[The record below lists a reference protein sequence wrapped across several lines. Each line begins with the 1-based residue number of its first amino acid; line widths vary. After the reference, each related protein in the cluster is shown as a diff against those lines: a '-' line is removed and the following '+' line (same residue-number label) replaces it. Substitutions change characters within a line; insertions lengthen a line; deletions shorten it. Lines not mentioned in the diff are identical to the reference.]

1 MIKRFLVMSLVVA
14 GLSVAI
20 FYWAGGLTTTTLAET
35 LSIKENKEA
44 FILHMRIE
52 NSEQGFRVLHSLEY
66 TGDEQVTIEHRTPLT
81 SISIDARQS
90 DFTGSTTSKTLHPG
104 DFYRPDNTPASYDSL
119 EAGHHDVYIHCQFF
133 IEGEPVDIEIEKEI
147 VFN

>member
-14 GLSVAI
+14 SLSVAI
-20 FYWAGGLTTTTLAET
+20 VYWLEGITTTTLAET
-35 LSIKENKEA
+35 LSVKENKDA

-52 NSEQGFRVLHSLEY
+52 NNDKGFRVLHSLEH

-90 DFTGSTTSKTLHPG
+90 DFTGSTTSKTLQPG
-104 DFYRPDNTPASYDSL
+104 DIYRPDNTPAVYDSL
-119 EAGHHDVYIHCQFF
+119 KAGSHDIYIHCQFL
-133 IEGEPVDIEIEKEI
+133 IDGEPVNIELEKEI